1 MSAGKI
7 PSFLSASTFAVVGAS
22 TRREK
27 FGNKVLRCYLQ
38 HGKKAIPINPRE
50 EEIEGLPCLANL
62 SLLTSPSETAV
73 SVITPPAVTVGVL
86 EEAAK
91 LGIKHVWLQPGC
103 ESPEVIATAERVG
116 LLPTLIFGG
125 PCVLVEL
132 GFEGRGH

>member
-7 PSFLSASTFAVVGAS
+7 PSFLSASTFAVIGAS

-27 FGNKVLRCYLQ
+27 FGNKILRCYLQ
-38 HGKKAIPINPRE
+38 NGKKAIPINPRE

-62 SLLTSPSETAV
+62 SSLTSPSETAV
-73 SVITPPAVTVGVL
+73 SVITPPAVTVGLL

-132 GFEGRGH
+132 GFEGRCH